1 MDALAE
7 RLALQLDFLKLYTQ
21 VRKRPWGLLLY
32 NLENPDYHEA
42 NGARYV
48 RCQADESA
56 AVIDEIVRFYRT
68 RRLTPR
74 VDVDPQTEPVD
85 FRQRLEASGFEST
98 PSEYRVMRW
107 QGDAPPPPELPAG
120 VKLAVATPYDIEAVV
135 QIEADD
141 SPWAG
146 TEWLRRRTKTLMAKS
161 SVRYY
166 VIWVDGVPAATAM
179 CFWTDKLGF
188 VESVATRP
196 AYRRR
201 GLASAIIQRMQMDT
215 PTPLMLDVEA
225 ENAERVYARRGFA
238 VVGQAPVWSCWL
250 PAD

>member
-1 MDALAE
+1 MTDVLAE
-7 RLALQLDFLKLYTQ
+7 RLALQLEFLKLYTQ
-21 VRKRPWGLLLY
+21 VRQRPWGLLLY

-48 RCQADESA
+48 RCGEDAS

-68 RRLTPR
+68 RKLTPR
-74 VDVDPQTEPVD
+74 VIVDPQTEPAD
-85 FRQRLEASGFEST
+85 FRQRLEAKGFES
-98 PSEYRVMRW
+98 SANDFRVMRW
-107 QGDAPPPPELPAG
+107 QGEPPPPPTLPAG
-120 VKLAVATPYDIEAVV
+120 VKLAVATPQDVEAIV

-141 SPWAG
+141 SPWSG
-146 TEWLRRRTKTLMAKS
+146 TEWLRRRTRTLIAKPT
-161 SVRYY
+161 VRYY

-188 VESVATRP
+188 IESVATRP

-201 GLASAIIQRMQMDT
+201 GLAAAIIQQMQVET
-215 PTPLMLDVEA
+215 STPLMLDVEA
-225 ENAERVYARRGFA
+225 DNAERVYARRGFERVA
-238 VVGQAPVWSCWL
+238 AAPEWSCWL

>member
-1 MDALAE
+1 MDALAQ

-21 VRKRPWGLLLY
+21 VRTRPWGLLLY

-48 RCQADESA
+48 RCHADESA

-74 VDVDPQTEPVD
+74 VDVDPQTEPAD
-85 FRQRLEASGFEST
+85 FCQRLEASGFEST

-107 QGDAPPPPELPAG
+107 QGDAPPPPDLPAG
-120 VKLAVATPYDIEAVV
+120 VKLAVATPYDIEAIV

-141 SPWAG
+141 SPWSG
-146 TEWLRRRTKTLMAKS
+146 TEWLRRRTRTLIAKP

-201 GLASAIIQRMQMDT
+201 GLASAIIQQMQVDT
-215 PTPLMLDVEA
+215 STPLMLDVEA
-225 ENAERVYARRGFA
+225 ENAERVYARRGFD
-238 VVGQAPVWSCWL
+238 VVAHAPVWSCWL